1 VGAGLDR
8 RTARWVSLAALA
20 AGALAAAALVF
31 CLSLRRDL
39 ARPAPSRLVV
49 DRRGEFLTEVP
60 GEGGLLGFWA
70 PPRELPARVVVT
82 TLETED
88 RRFFEHPGVHLPSL
102 LRALAQNAR
111 HGRVISGAST
121 IAMQVARMRSPGP
134 RSLWRK
140 AREAA
145 EALLLVRDHG
155 HERVLRHY
163 LTVAPYGNR
172 VHGVARAARY
182 YFDKPVE
189 DLSWLQAAFLAGLPQ
204 APGRMDPYSPAGLR
218 RGLRRARRILAAL
231 ATRGLLP
238 GPELAQALA
247 SDLRLAPRP
256 GRRPEALHAA
266 LRWAELAAGRPGLV
280 QAASLDLDVQRQV
293 LEVLEAHLGRL
304 RARGAGNAAAL
315 VVDRDTGEVLAHV
328 GSLDYFD
335 REAHGAIDYARA
347 RRPPGSALKPFVYAL
362 ALERGQAT
370 AATEL
375 ADVRLELERRSG
387 VPYRPENIS
396 HTFLGPLLLRAAL
409 GNSRNIPALQAL
421 GQVGVEPVLTFLS
434 DAGVGGVSFD
444 PDRYGLGLALG
455 NLHVT
460 LEELVDL
467 YGVLANHGRALPR
480 RHFLDEPAPRPRRL
494 LAAGTAQLLTHVLAD
509 PDARRPSFPAGSAL
523 DFDYAVAIKTG
534 TSQGYRDAWAVAYSD
549 RLLVGVWVGN
559 HDWRRM
565 NRVGGLDGAARP
577 LHAILDRLMPGH
589 RPHRA
594 VAESFPPPEG
604 WVGRTICALS
614 GRLAGPDCPHRR
626 TEHFAPGSEPLE
638 VCAYHRRVAI
648 DRRNG
653 LRASPG
659 CPAAV
664 VEHRALVDLPERYAR
679 WARAARLEVAPTR
692 PSPLCAPAALEAA
705 PRVVVEEPRDGAR
718 FLWDPDTPPEFAT
731 VLLSARVEPSEEPVV
746 WLVDGRPVARVDY
759 PHEARWPLAPGAH
772 TIRAALLRRGAVS
785 APVRIEVRR

>member
-8 RTARWVSLAALA
+8 RTARLVVLATG
-20 AGALAAAALVF
+20 GAVVAAAAVLAF
-31 CLSLRRDL
+31 ALSLRRDL
-39 ARPAPSRLVV
+39 PLPAPSCLVV

-60 GEGGLLGFWA
+60 GEDDLLGFWP
-70 PPRELPARVVVT
+70 PPRTLPERVVVA

-88 RRFFEHPGVHLPSL
+88 RRFFEHPGVYLPSL
-102 LRALAQNAR
+102 LRALQQNVRHAR
-111 HGRVISGAST
+111 IISGAST
-121 IAMQVARMRSPGP
+121 IAMQVARMRSPGE
-134 RSLWRK
+134 RTLWRK

-204 APGRMDPYSPAGLR
+204 APGRMDPYSPDGLR
-218 RGLRRARRILAAL
+218 RSLRRARRILRAL
-231 ATRGLLP
+231 AGRGLLP
-238 GPELAQALA
+238 AEELRQALA
-247 SDLRLAPRP
+247 SDLRLTPRP
-256 GRRPEALHAA
+256 ARCPAALHAA
-266 LRWAELAAGRPGLV
+266 LRWAELAAGRQAFV
-280 QAASLDLDVQRQV
+280 QRASLDLDLQRQV
-293 LEVLEAHLGRL
+293 VAALEAHLARL
-304 RARGAGNAAAL
+304 RPRGAGNAAAL
-315 VVDRDTGEVLAHV
+315 VLDRDTGEVLAYV

-335 REAHGAIDYARA
+335 REARGSIDFART

-362 ALERGQAT
+362 AIDRGQAT

-375 ADVRLELERRSG
+375 ADVRVEFERRSG

-396 HTFLGPLLLRAAL
+396 HTFLGPLLLRSAL
-409 GNSRNIPALQAL
+409 GNSRNIPALQMLA
-421 GQVGVEPVLTFLS
+421 QVGVEPMLTFLAE
-434 DAGVGGVSFD
+434 AGVGGVSFE
-444 PDRYGLGLALG
+444 PERYGLGLALG
-455 NLHVT
+455 NLHLS
-460 LEELVDL
+460 LEELVGL
-467 YGVLANHGRALPR
+467 YGVLANQGRALPPR
-480 RHFLDEPAPRPRRL
+480 FFLDERPPEPRRL
-494 LAAGTAQLLTHVLAD
+494 LGAGTAQLVTHILAD
-509 PDARRPSFPAGSAL
+509 PGARQPSFSEGSAL
-523 DFDYAVAIKTG
+523 DYDYAVAIKTG

-577 LHAILDRLMPGH
+577 LHDILDRLMPAL

-594 VAESFPPPEG
+594 VADSFPPPEG
-604 WVGRTICALS
+604 WVGRTVCALS

-638 VCAYHRRVAI
+638 PCAYHRRVPL

-653 LRASPG
+653 LRATPACPPG
-659 CPAAV
+659 V
-664 VEHRALVDLPERYAR
+664 VERRALLDLPERYTR

-692 PSPLCAPAALEAA
+692 LSPLCASPPQPSA

-718 FLWDPDTPPEFAT
+718 YQWDPETPAEFAT
-731 VLLSARVEPSEEPVV
+731 LLLSARVEPSEESVV
-746 WLVDGRPVARVDY
+746 WLVDGLPVARVDF
-759 PHEARWPLAPGAH
+759 PHETRWRLQPGAH
-772 TIRAALLRRGAVS
+772 TIRAALLRRGEVS
-785 APVRIEVRR
+785 APVHIEVRR